1 MITLHEL
8 LPGASVSVAI
18 YILATL
24 IDKKIPGLGAA
35 SYAILIGLVLGN
47 TLFKDRKYEKGTKFC
62 ESKLLEYSIVLLG
75 STLTFKTILDLGIKG
90 VSFILI
96 TMTLTISFSYFIS
109 RKFGFSKNFSLL
121 MGAGNAI
128 CGSSAIASSAN
139 VLETNSSETGLAITM
154 VNVTGTILMFLLPLT
169 VVPLFFAGNT
179 LESSALIG
187 GILQSVGQVVGGAAM
202 ISPEVVKFA
211 TIFKIFRIIM
221 LTFVLLAFSHLKQKS
236 CVQDPMVK
244 DVEKIEKK
252 KIKINVP
259 WYIIGF
265 FMMCVIASFGLFP
278 QKLVSYFKMFSKFF
292 EITALAAIGLRVKYE
307 TIKKEGAKS
316 LLAGSTIGVFQIISA
331 VILIKLIF

>member
-1 MITLHEL
+1 MLNL
-8 LPGASVSVAI
+8 RQFFPGVSISFVI
-18 YILATL
+18 YVLATF

-47 TLFKDRKYEKGTKFC
+47 TLFKGQKYERGTKFC
-62 ESKLLEYSIVLLG
+62 ESNLLEYSIVLLG
-75 STLTFKTILDLGIKG
+75 SALTFTTILDLGIKG
-90 VSFILI
+90 VSFVLI
-96 TMTLTISFSYFIS
+96 TMALTLSFAYFLS

-139 VLETNSSETGLAITM
+139 VLETTSSETGLSITI
-154 VNVTGTILMFLLPLT
+154 VNVTGTFLMFLLPLT
-169 VVPLFFAGNT
+169 IVPVFFDGNT

-221 LTFVLLAFSHLKQKS
+221 LTFILILFSHIKQKS
-236 CVQDPMVK
+236 QLHNIVTEDIQK
-244 DVEKIEKK
+244 LEKK
-252 KIKINVP
+252 KIKISVP

-265 FMMCVIASFGLFP
+265 FIMCILSSLRLFP
-278 QKLVSYFKMFSKFF
+278 NELVAIFKRFSQSF
-292 EITALAAIGLRVKYE
+292 EIIALAAIGLRVKYE

-316 LLAGSTIGVFQIISA
+316 LLVGSLIGVFQIISA
-331 VILIKLIF
+331 VTLIKLIF